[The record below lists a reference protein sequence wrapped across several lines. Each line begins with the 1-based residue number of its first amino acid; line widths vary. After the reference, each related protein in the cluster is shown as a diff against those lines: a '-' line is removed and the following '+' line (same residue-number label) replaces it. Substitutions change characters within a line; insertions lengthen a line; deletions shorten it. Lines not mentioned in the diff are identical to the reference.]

1 MLFRSHAALWVA
13 YPLHS
18 CYRGNSG
25 RTEAWAAD
33 PLIEML
39 YQAKVYG
46 ETFCYYKDYSRGH
59 QIPSA
64 DRTATDEL
72 NSQTFYAS
80 NMTPQNG
87 DFNGGIWA
95 SLEGKIRENMCQDTL
110 YVVTGCYFGN
120 GYTTTY
126 DGYYGNNADP
136 ASKICPVPTHYF
148 KVVLRTRS
156 GNSGK
161 AVGQCGSDELK
172 AIGFWLEHRNDY
184 PQTFSTEYCKS
195 VEYIEQQTGFTFF
208 PSVPKEVKKQCTP
221 SDWVL

>member
-1 MLFRSHAALWVA
+1 
-13 YPLHS
+13 
-18 CYRGNSG
+18 
-25 RTEAWAAD
+25 
-33 PLIEML
+33 
-39 YQAKVYG
+39 
-46 ETFCYYKDYSRGH
+46 
-59 QIPSA
+59 
-64 DRTATDEL
+64 
-72 NSQTFYAS
+72 
-80 NMTPQNG
+80 MTPQNG
-87 DFNGGIWA
+87 DFNWRDLGF
-95 SLEGKIRENMCQDTL
+95 SRRENSGKYVPRHL

-184 PQTFSTEYCKS
+184 PQIFSTEYCKS
-195 VEYIEQQTGFTFF
+195 VEYIEQQTGFTFLRTKR
-208 PSVPKEVKKQCTP
+208 SKKTMYAVRLG
-221 SDWVL
+221 SLK